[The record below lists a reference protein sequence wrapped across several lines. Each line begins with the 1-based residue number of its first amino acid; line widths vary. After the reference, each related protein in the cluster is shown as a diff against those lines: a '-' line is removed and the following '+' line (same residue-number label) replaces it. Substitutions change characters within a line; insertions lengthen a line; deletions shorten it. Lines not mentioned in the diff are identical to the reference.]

1 MLFYEYKMFSTKCI
15 IKREEAA
22 LKTNEVHIKD
32 VLPGSIAEEIG
43 IEKGDKLVKIN
54 GAGVLDI
61 IEYKYLITDE
71 YLELE
76 IRKPD
81 GEVWEFE
88 IEKEY
93 DDDLGIVFD
102 GIIDNPKSCHNKCI
116 FCFIDQMPKGMRET
130 LYFKDDDTRLSFL
143 MGNFITLTNMKIEEL
158 NKIIRYRISPINVS
172 VHTTNPELRK
182 QMLGNK
188 NAVKIME
195 YLKLLTDNGIEV
207 KAQIV
212 LCPGVN
218 DGVELERTL
227 KELSEMYPSL
237 STTAIVPL
245 GLTKY
250 REGLADLKEIS
261 KEEAGEII
269 AQVEGLQLEFLKK
282 LDTRFSFLSDEFYLI
297 AEKPLPAYDAYEDF
311 KQLDNG
317 VGLVTLFR
325 DEIKNSLK
333 QIKKHNYNTASNKL
347 HIVTGNYA
355 YPIIQEAVVSIKNKI
370 PALNIEATS
379 IVNDFF
385 GHSVKVSGLTTGQD
399 IIAQMHDKIQA
410 DLENILLIPDSM
422 LRSGEEVFLDDIT
435 IADIEK
441 QLGIKMFACQQDGSD
456 LIEKI
461 MNIIK

>member
-1 MLFYEYKMFSTKCI
+1 MKI
-15 IKREEAA
+15 
-22 LKTNEVHIKD
+22 NEVHIKD
-32 VLPGSIAEEIG
+32 VLPGSIAEELE
-43 IEKGDKLVKIN
+43 IEKGDKLVSIN
-54 GAGVLDI
+54 GASVLDI

-81 GEVWEFE
+81 GQIWEYE
-88 IEKEY
+88 LEKEY
-93 DDDLGIVFD
+93 DDDLGIIFD

-143 MGNFITLTNMKIEEL
+143 MGNFITLTNMKKSEID
-158 NKIIRYRISPINVS
+158 KIIRYRISPINVS
-172 VHTTNPELRK
+172 VHTTNPELRA
-182 QMLGNK
+182 QMLNNK

-195 YLKLLTDNGIEV
+195 YLQLLTENEIEV

-227 KELSEMYPSL
+227 RDLSEMYPSL

-250 REGLADLKEIS
+250 REGLYDLKEVS
-261 KEEAGEII
+261 KQKAEEII
-269 AQVEGLQLEFLKK
+269 VQVEGLQQEFLKK
-282 LDTRFSFLSDEFYLI
+282 LDTRFGFLSDEFYLI
-297 AEKPLPAYDAYEDF
+297 AGKPLPAYDTYENF

-317 VGLVTLFR
+317 VGLITLFR

-333 QIKKHNYNTASNKL
+333 MLKDKNYNLENKKL
-347 HIVTGNYA
+347 HIITGCYA
-355 YPIIQEAVVSIKNKI
+355 YPIMQEAIDCIKNKV
-370 PALNIEATS
+370 PALNIEVTAIT
-379 IVNDFF
+379 NDFF

-399 IIAQMHDKIQA
+399 IIAQMKNIIQT
-410 DLENILLIPDSM
+410 DFENTLLIPDSM
-422 LRSGEEVFLDDIT
+422 LRKDEEVFLDDLTIT
-435 IADIEK
+435 DIEK
-441 QLGIKMFACQQDGSD
+441 QLGIKMSVCKQDGSD

-461 MNIIK
+461 VNIIY